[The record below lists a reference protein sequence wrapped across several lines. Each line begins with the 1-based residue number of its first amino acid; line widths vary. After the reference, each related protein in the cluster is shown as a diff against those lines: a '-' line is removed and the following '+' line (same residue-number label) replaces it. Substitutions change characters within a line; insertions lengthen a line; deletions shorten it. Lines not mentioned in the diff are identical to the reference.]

1 MSDIDVRSNPK
12 LVLVS
17 VGLVAALAVA
27 GPAVAAFPKEGKA
40 DFTACWAGKS
50 NVIAFSKTHIAFS
63 YEMTGTTRSNLPDNL
78 LDKHAF
84 RCVGVLNLNAGKVV
98 AGTAFCESVD
108 KDGDKSFSRY
118 DNEPP
123 KVVRTQI
130 GGTGKYEGM
139 QMSLTAQGLGPFPT
153 IKPGTFLG
161 CNHQTGTYKLK

>member
-1 MSDIDVRSNPK
+1 MSIRVRFVRK
-12 LVLVS
+12 LAFVTVSLVS
-17 VGLVAALAVA
+17 ALTVTGSAA
-27 GPAVAAFPKEGKA
+27 AAFPKEGKA
-40 DFTACWAGKS
+40 DFTACWAGTS
-50 NVIAFSKTHIAFS
+50 NVIAFSKTNIAFS

-84 RCVGVLNLNAGKVV
+84 RCVGVLSLNAGKAV

-139 QMSLTAQGLGPFPT
+139 EMSVTAQGLGPFPT